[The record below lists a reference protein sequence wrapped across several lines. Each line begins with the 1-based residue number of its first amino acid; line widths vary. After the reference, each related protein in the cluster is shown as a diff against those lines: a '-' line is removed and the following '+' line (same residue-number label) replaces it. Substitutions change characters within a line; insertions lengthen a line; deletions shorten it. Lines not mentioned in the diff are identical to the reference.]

1 MDRTVRVVATRSD
14 GEVFSY
20 ENNDWVVTNLEGI
33 DFPPIE
39 VFAQNRGFGN
49 GVIITG
55 KRKGGRNIDIEAT
68 SIHIEQNQENRLM
81 ALAFHNS
88 NYTYDLE
95 FTYMG
100 QTKVAKNCELQGAK
114 CPNGNIFE
122 NQVLTVNFLAPD
134 ADLLADSETQ
144 THFVGITPLWH
155 VTRAYAPNG
164 GTLAFGVIQRSI
176 IKPIR
181 YLGSEPAPI
190 VAIMTATGA
199 VDGVIAR
206 VNDVTVTINV
216 DLTEGDV
223 LIVDAADKEVTLN
236 SNRVSESLYNYV
248 DVPSLMLQYG
258 DNEVQISAVDE
269 DNLAFDAK
277 LEYTGRYGGL

>member
-199 VDGVIAR
+199 VDGVIVR